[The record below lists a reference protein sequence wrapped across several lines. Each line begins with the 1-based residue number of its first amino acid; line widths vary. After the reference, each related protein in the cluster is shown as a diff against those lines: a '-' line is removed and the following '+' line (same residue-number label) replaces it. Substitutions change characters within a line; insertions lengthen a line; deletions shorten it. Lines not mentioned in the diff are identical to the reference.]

1 MTASVFNYSSP
12 TPTPPFPSLREQY
25 GFKAFCKRATILHS
39 SKAIVLVCFAA
50 AMQTPGAIGAVLLLG
65 TVVFPPLLWAT
76 EGSRAAAG
84 RSYRLLLATQ
94 VAAGCWILLQYSAA
108 MPAWSETSAKR
119 FQRLCE
125 WARWLGVAC
134 GQGADTISR
143 PQLQR
148 LLAVKVLV
156 LVAVAVKR
164 RSLK

>member
-1 MTASVFNYSSP
+1 M
-12 TPTPPFPSLREQY
+12 
-25 GFKAFCKRATILHS
+25 
-39 SKAIVLVCFAA
+39 LVCFAA